1 MSLTWDSVSE
11 DTFSNKLTCCDLNI
25 AKNASISLI
34 IIQHRM
40 CLQGAM
46 RV

>member
-11 DTFSNKLTCCDLNI
+11 NTFSNKLTRCDLNI
-25 AKNASISLI
+25 AKNSFIFLI

-40 CLQGAM
+40 DLQGTM
-46 RV
+46 HI